1 MDFVLQNGNFETV
14 TASAID
20 DKGFEI
26 IIECYYDQVIGYARS
41 LCRNESLAKDL
52 TQESFFKL
60 WKKRKNLKEGV
71 LIKGWLYRTVRNGF
85 LDHIKKYK
93 KETHLLEKAFAD
105 TLDDVV
111 SKAQQEEIQRK
122 IRIVENEID
131 LLPNK
136 CGQIFR
142 LSKMEGLTNIEIAGH
157 LGISVKTVE
166 GHLTKALRTLRD
178 RLNEKIQVLF
188 LAVRRLD

>member
-1 MDFVLQNGNFETV
+1 MHNGNFETV

-131 LLPNK
+131 LLPNR